1 MYYRIIKYSQST
13 VRKPTRFC
21 KTLIRNSSEALP
33 PITHI
38 DFSFNRTPTMLVDQ
52 LVLGPSQNGR
62 ITEAAGIII
71 LKVGLELDER
81 SYMEPGLVKEVEE
94 DLNREF

>member
-1 MYYRIIKYSQST
+1 
-13 VRKPTRFC
+13 
-21 KTLIRNSSEALP
+21 
-33 PITHI
+33 
-38 DFSFNRTPTMLVDQ
+38 MLVDQ